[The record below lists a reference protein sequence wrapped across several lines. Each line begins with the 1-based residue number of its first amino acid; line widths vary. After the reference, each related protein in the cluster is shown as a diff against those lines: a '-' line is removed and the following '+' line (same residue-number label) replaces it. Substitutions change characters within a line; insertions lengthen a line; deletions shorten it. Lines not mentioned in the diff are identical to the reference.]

1 MENEV
6 GNYKA
11 KLSRIKER
19 LKNYFIFIGETYIDD
34 SSLIYDIL
42 VQHMVLTGTGSNITT
57 KYRRIK
63 NGRKFYLY
71 LKENFLT
78 KSHDQNK
85 AQLSEKNIRETFNI
99 E

>member
-42 VQHMVLTGTGSNITT
+42 VQHIGLTGTGSNIIT
-57 KYRRIK
+57 KYRGGNGGKCYLDLK
-63 NGRKFYLY
+63 NH
-71 LKENFLT
+71 FLT
-78 KSHDQNK
+78 DFHDQNK
-85 AQLSEKNIRETFNI
+85 SQLAEKDISTDLHI
-99 E
+99 G